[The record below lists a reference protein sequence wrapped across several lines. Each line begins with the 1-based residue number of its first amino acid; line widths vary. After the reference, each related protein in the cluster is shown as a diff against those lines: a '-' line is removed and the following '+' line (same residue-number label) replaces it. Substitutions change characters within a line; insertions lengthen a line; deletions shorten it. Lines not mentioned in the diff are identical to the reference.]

1 MVVGGGWVVDQAITD
16 PISGP
21 SFVFCLLS
29 IGPELDKRHLILAN
43 QKPVISA
50 TQKNS
55 KVFQNGALKKR
66 IFVLKISAFS
76 AMIK

>member
-1 MVVGGGWVVDQAITD
+1 MGERAKLM
-16 PISGP
+16 SN
-21 SFVFCLLS
+21 FLS
-29 IGPELDKRHLILAN
+29 PRVQLALIIIERHLILAN

>member
-1 MVVGGGWVVDQAITD
+1 MGERAKLMSNFLSPRVQLA
-16 PISGP
+16 PI
-21 SFVFCLLS
+21 
-29 IGPELDKRHLILAN
+29 IIERYLILAN